1 MSVAILTNSHNPME
15 RKTKYRLLSA
25 FVILA
30 GAALTVILVGLL
42 MKTSS
47 MQKEVE
53 TAKLENQQLQLENQQ
68 LQLANEYQ
76 TLDAQFQQMENQ
88 SRAVK
93 ADPLV
98 AKYEAAKTR
107 IEKLLKE
114 LKDEKSKTAGAQ
126 SLIKEKEKRIKELE
140 AEIATLKDIL
150 KHYVEQIDALG
161 KENESLKAENAEV
174 KAQNTQLT
182 SQVNETRQ
190 KNEVLT
196 EKMTLAEKLN
206 VTGVSLTALNKK
218 GKSEKNV
225 EKAKQLMVSF
235 TIPQNN
241 STPVGEKKIFL
252 RITSPEG
259 NLLGA
264 TGGFP
269 FEGKQLQFTARKA
282 VEYGGDEIAGIKMY
296 WDVNTVL
303 SHGDY
308 LVELF
313 TDGYRLSSRRFSL

>member
-1 MSVAILTNSHNPME
+1 ME
-15 RKTKYRLLSA
+15 KSTKYKILRI
-25 FVILA
+25 FVIIGGIVLT
-30 GAALTVILVGLL
+30 ALLVGLL
-42 MKTSS
+42 IATASMK
-47 MQKEVE
+47 KDVE
-53 TAKLENQQLQLENQQ
+53 AAKLENEQLQLDKEQLQLENQQ

-76 TLDAQFQQMENQ
+76 TLDAQFQQIENQ

-98 AKYEAAKTR
+98 AKYEAAKSR
-107 IEKLLKE
+107 VEKLLNE
-114 LKDEKSKTAGAQ
+114 LKQEKAKTANAQ
-126 SLIKEKEKRIKELE
+126 SQIKEKEKRIKELE

-182 SQVNETRQ
+182 SQVKETRQ
-190 KNEVLT
+190 KNEVLSGR
-196 EKMTLAEKLN
+196 MALAEKLN

-241 STPVGEKKIFL
+241 STPVGEKKIYL

-264 TGGFP
+264 GGGFA
-269 FEGKQLQFTARKA
+269 FEGKQLQFTARKS
-282 VEYGGDEIAGIKMY
+282 VEYGGEEITGVRMY

-303 SHGDY
+303 SQGEY

-313 TDGYRLSSRRFSL
+313 TDGYRLASRRFNLSK